1 MGRRREIADVRQML
15 TRSRMVT
22 LTGPGGVGKT
32 RLASRAAADVQRA
45 FPDGVWLV
53 ELAALQNPEL
63 LVNTVIDTLELQDRT
78 SRSLMQVL
86 VDHLQDRRALLILD
100 NCEHLLGET
109 AVLAGEL
116 LRSAPDLRILATSR
130 QALGIVGEQT
140 MGVPPMPLPD
150 SGERHPAAD
159 VLAGADAVQLFTDR
173 AVAVLPDFTLND
185 DNRGAVERIVRRLDG
200 IPLGIELAAVRLRV
214 LSIEQLHDRLN
225 DRFRLLSA
233 GSRTVMPRHQT
244 LRALIDWS
252 HALCTEQERLL
263 WARASV
269 FADGLDL
276 DAAEAVC
283 AGDGIDRDE
292 IMDLVAGLVDK
303 SVFTR
308 EEQAFSVRYRLL
320 ETIRQY
326 GLDRLQESGDE
337 DTLRGRHRDYFRDLA
352 VQIQKE
358 WFGPDQVTWF
368 ERLRSE
374 HGNLR
379 TALDF
384 CFATPG
390 ERTQALIMTTALR
403 YYWIAAGFLR
413 EGRTWVERALASSD
427 VSSGAAQGPATDA
440 SSGAAPDA
448 APDDVRGLALCMLA
462 RLAILQNDFAA
473 AESVL
478 EESRDLSERLGDR
491 AIIAQVRYVSGLAAL
506 FQGRLPEALRLLTE
520 ATYDWYGEIGDETGI
535 VNSMMYL
542 AIAHSFLRDSDT
554 AVALFEECLRRCE
567 ARSENWFTSYAKCV
581 YGLEVWRQGDPARA
595 IELEHESIRL
605 KEPFNDGLGIAL
617 CVEILAWI
625 AADEDDCERA
635 ALLLGALCTL
645 WRSIGG
651 SLFHYL
657 KAFHEECERK
667 ARDRLGAR
675 KLESFMAKGAGL
687 DLRQTVAVA
696 LGEKAP
702 VDETSGTALTE
713 SPLTPRELE
722 TARLVA
728 QGLTNKEIAAALV
741 ISRRTAEGHI
751 EHIMNK
757 LGFKSRTQIA
767 VYIGALDRAMDGGA
781 ASSGEE

>member
-1 MGRRREIADVRQML
+1 MGRRREIADVRQLL
-15 TRSRMVT
+15 TRSRVVT

-32 RLASRAAADVQRA
+32 RLASRVAADVRRA

-53 ELAALQNPEL
+53 ELAALQNSEL
-63 LVNTVIDTLELQDRT
+63 LVQTVIDTLEIQDRT
-78 SRSLMQVL
+78 SRSPMRVL
-86 VDHLQDRRALLILD
+86 IDHLRDRRALLVLD

-116 LRSAPDLRILATSR
+116 LRAAPDLRILATSR

-140 MGVPPMPLPD
+140 MGVPPMPLPG
-150 SGERHPAAD
+150 SGQQDPAAD
-159 VLAGADAVQLFTDR
+159 ALAGSDAVRLFTDR
-173 AVAVLPDFTLND
+173 AVAVLPGFTLTD
-185 DNRGAVERIVRRLDG
+185 DNRGVVERIVRRLDG

-214 LSIEQLHDRLN
+214 LSIGQLYDRLD

-276 DAAEAVC
+276 DAAEVVC

-292 IMDLVAGLVDK
+292 IIDLVAGLVDK
-303 SVFTR
+303 SVLIR
-308 EEQAFSVRYRLL
+308 EEQPSRVRYRLL

-326 GLDRLQESGDE
+326 GLDRLRESGE
-337 DTLRGRHRDYFRDLA
+337 EARLRRAHRDYYRDLA
-352 VQIQKE
+352 VHAQRE

-379 TALDF
+379 TALDL

-390 ERTQALIMTTALR
+390 EHAQALIMTTALR

-413 EGRTWVERALASSD
+413 EGRTWVERGLASPGASPGASD
-427 VSSGAAQGPATDA
+427 ALDA
-440 SSGAAPDA
+440 SDA
-448 APDDVRGLALCMLA
+448 APDDVRALALCMLA
-462 RLAILQNDFAA
+462 RLAILLNDFAA

-478 EESRDLSERLGDR
+478 DESRALAERLGDR

-506 FQGRLPEALRLLTE
+506 FQEKLPDALTLLTE
-520 ATYDWYGEIGDETGI
+520 ATYDWYGELGDEMGM

-542 AIAHSFLRDSDT
+542 AIARSFLGDSGG
-554 AVALFEECLRRCE
+554 AVALFEECLRRCG
-567 ARSENWFTSYAKCV
+567 ARGEHWFTSYAKCG

-617 CVEILAWI
+617 CVEVLAWI

-635 ALLLGALCTL
+635 ALLLGVLGPL
-645 WRSIGG
+645 WRSVGG

-657 KAFHEECERK
+657 RTFHENCERK

-675 KLESFMAKGAGL
+675 RFDSIMARGAGL
-687 DLRQTVAVA
+687 DLRQAVAVA
-696 LGEKAP
+696 LGETAP
-702 VDETSGTALTE
+702 VDEPSGAAGTE

-728 QGLTNKEIAAALV
+728 RGLTNKEIAAALV

-767 VYIGALDRAMDGGA
+767 VWVGELDRAAEGGA
-781 ASSGEE
+781 APGGEA

>member
-1 MGRRREIADVRQML
+1 MTSFVGRRREIADVRQML

-32 RLASRAAADVQRA
+32 RLASRVAADVQRA

-63 LVNTVIDTLELQDRT
+63 LVQTVIDTLEIQDRT
-78 SRSLMQVL
+78 SRSPIRVL
-86 VDHLQDRRALLILD
+86 VDHLQGRRALLILD

-109 AVLAGEL
+109 AMLAGEL
-116 LRSAPDLRILATSR
+116 LRAAPDLRILATSR

-150 SGERHPAAD
+150 SGRQDPAD

-173 AVAVLPDFTLND
+173 AVAVLPGFTLND
-185 DNRGAVERIVRRLDG
+185 ANRGVVERIVRRLDG

-214 LSIEQLHDRLN
+214 LSIEQLNDRLD

-252 HALCTEQERLL
+252 HTLCTEQERLL

-292 IMDLVAGLVDK
+292 IIDLVAGLVDK

-308 EEQAFSVRYRLL
+308 EEQAGGVRYRLL

-326 GLDRLQESGDE
+326 GLDRLRESGDE
-337 DTLRGRHRDYFRDLA
+337 DRLRGRHRDYYRDLA
-352 VQIQKE
+352 VHAQEE

-390 ERTQALIMTTALR
+390 EHAQALIMTTALR

-413 EGRTWVERALASSD
+413 EGRTWVERGLASS
-427 VSSGAAQGPATDA
+427 Q
-440 SSGAAPDA
+440 A
-448 APDDVRGLALCMLA
+448 APDDVRALALCMLT

-473 AESVL
+473 AESGL
-478 EESRDLSERLGDR
+478 KESRVLAERLGDGS
-491 AIIAQVRYVSGLAAL
+491 IIAQVRYVSGLAAL
-506 FQGRLPEALRLLTE
+506 FQGRLPEALKLLAE
-520 ATYDWYGEIGDETGI
+520 ATYDWYGEIGDEMGV

-542 AIAHSFLRDSDT
+542 AIAHSFLGDSDT
-554 AVALFEECLRRCE
+554 AVTLFEECLRRCE

-605 KEPFNDGLGIAL
+605 KEPFNDGLGTAL

-625 AADEDDCERA
+625 AAGEDDCERA
-635 ALLLGALCTL
+635 ALLLGALGPM
-645 WRSIGG
+645 WRSVGG

-657 KAFHEECERK
+657 RAFHEDCERR
-667 ARDRLGAR
+667 ARDGLGAR
-675 KLESFMAKGAGL
+675 KFDSIMAKGAGL
-687 DLRQTVAVA
+687 DLRQAVAVA

-702 VDETSGTALTE
+702 VDETSGTAVAE

-767 VYIGALDRAMDGGA
+767 VYIGQLDRALDGDGA
-781 ASSGEE
+781 STGEV